1 MSCLRD
7 RITEAEEKIAML
19 EYLIAMNDDIGK
31 PDLLEQLKDAT
42 YEKHQLNEELVE
54 RQLAGVE

>member
-1 MSCLRD
+1 MCLRD
-7 RITEAEEKIAML
+7 RIEEAEEKIAFL
-19 EYLIAMNDDIGK
+19 EYMVKMNDGPEKTDFL
-31 PDLLEQLKDAT
+31 DQLKDAT